1 MKKVRKIN
9 LLFLLVVPF
18 LSSCNS
24 NQMPDLGEKAETR
37 TLEIYALNDFHGSF
51 MYDEDQKQT
60 GFSKIGNY
68 LINGKKNNPENTFII
83 SSGDMFQGGAESNIT
98 RGEILIDAM
107 NEIGFDAMTVGN
119 HEFDWGEEVLK
130 EMESKMDFPLLCI
143 NAYYSDTENR
153 PDYFLPSTYIEKEG
167 IRVGIIGSIYQNI
180 ASSIL
185 PTIASKYNFVNAI
198 ELIKAEAEKLRY
210 TDYCDIV
217 LLSTHDGQSSGYSSL
232 VNEKDSSGNNYIDAL
247 FLGHDHETQTGFLDS
262 ENKVPYVEGACN
274 GEYLSHVS
282 LNLKLGENNRYY
294 VESSEVENI
303 DTFATFKENSQEI
316 DAIYNKYASQIEP
329 IRDGVLFN
337 FKEEIPA
344 LKFGEFIAKSLLDY
358 VNGLNK
364 GYTVSLG
371 AINAGEGVRSDVP
384 IGDFTYGDLIK
395 VYPFENTLCI
405 LKINPSDY
413 MFRYYSNNSLIK
425 ATYNDEMTPVVNDD
439 GYVYIAT
446 IDYIAY
452 QIGYPKEELF
462 SYPELTCRDIVA
474 DNLRKIFKEGGDI
487 N

>member
-1 MKKVRKIN
+1 MKKVS

-24 NQMPDLGEKAETR
+24 NQMPDLGEKVESR
-37 TLEIYALNDFHGSF
+37 TLEIFALNDFHGSF
-51 MYDEDQKQT
+51 MYDEDQEQT

-68 LINGKKNNPENTFII
+68 LINAKESDPKNTFII
-83 SSGDMFQGGAESNIT
+83 SSGDMFQGGPESNIT
-98 RGEILIDAM
+98 RGEILIEAM

-119 HEFDWGEEVLK
+119 HEFDWGEDALK

-143 NAYYSDTENR
+143 NAFYANTEDR
-153 PDYFLPSTYIEKEG
+153 PEYFLPSTYIEKEG

-198 ELIKAEAEKLRY
+198 DLIKAEAERLRY
-210 TDYCDIV
+210 SDYCDIV

-247 FLGHDHETQTGFLDS
+247 LLGHDHEAQTGFLDS
-262 ENKVPYVEGACN
+262 ESKVPYVEGACN
-274 GEYLSHVS
+274 GEYLSHIS
-282 LNLKLGENNRYY
+282 LNLKLGDNNRYY
-294 VESSEVENI
+294 VDSSEVENI
-303 DTFATFKENSQEI
+303 DTFDTFKDDNPKI
-316 DAIYNKYASQIEP
+316 DAIYDQYADEIEP
-329 IRDGVLFN
+329 IRDEVLFE
-337 FKEEIPA
+337 FDESVPA

-358 VNGLNK
+358 VNSLNK

-384 IGDFTYGDLIK
+384 SGVFTYGDLIK

-425 ATYNDEMTPVVNDD
+425 ATYNDQMTPVVNDD

-474 DNLRKIFKEGGDI
+474 ENLRVLNEEGGSVI
-487 N
+487 